1 MDAEIIAIG
10 SELLL
15 GATVDT
21 NSAYLAS
28 QLAAAGVNVF
38 RKSVVGDNVG
48 RMTALINESL
58 SRAELVICTGGLG
71 PTQDDV
77 TREAVAQAFDRPLEF
92 RQELLDQVAARF
104 AAFRYPMSP
113 SNRRQAYLPQG
124 ARAIE
129 NPRGTAPAFL
139 IEDERGTLI
148 GLPGVPSEMRFLCET
163 VVLPYLRTE
172 RGIRDVI
179 LTRTLYATGQG
190 ESIIGERIA
199 DLMDQANPTVGISAK
214 AARYEL
220 RIGARAESAEAAA
233 ALIAGVEATLRD
245 RLGSYLIGDEP
256 LEKLVPRLLT
266 ERQCSLAIYEGNAF
280 APVYRALG
288 MTLEGMLPLRGVTI
302 HPLDEPADE
311 TGAEALARS
320 GAATAMN
327 RWRSNLAI
335 GVQAATQPN
344 ESGYTAVSVALIAPD
359 TNRHVTRHFDLRQ
372 VEGWDFIGTLG
383 LEMLRRYLL
392 GEE

>member
-21 NSAYLAS
+21 NSTYLAS

-48 RMTALINESL
+48 RITALINESL
-58 SRAELVICTGGLG
+58 SRADLVICTGGLG

-77 TREAVAQAFDRPLEF
+77 TREAVAQAFGQPLEF

-104 AAFRYPMSP
+104 AAFRRTMSP

-139 IEDERGTLI
+139 IEDERGTVI
-148 GLPGVPSEMRFLCET
+148 GLPGVPSEMRFLYET
-163 VVLPYLRTE
+163 VVQPYLRTE

-179 LTRTLYATGQG
+179 LTRTLYATGLG
-190 ESIIGERIA
+190 ESVIGERIA

-220 RIGARAESAEAAA
+220 RIGARAERVDAAE

-256 LEKLVPRLLT
+256 LEKLVPRLLA

-288 MTLEGMLPLRGVTI
+288 VRPEGLARLRGVTI

-320 GAATAMN
+320 GATTAMN
-327 RWRSNLAI
+327 RWRSDLAI
-335 GVQAATQPN
+335 GVQAATHPN
-344 ESGYTAVSVALIAPD
+344 ESGFTAVSVVLIALD
-359 TNRHVTRHFDLRQ
+359 TTRHVTRHFDLRQ
-372 VEGWDFIGTLG
+372 VEGWGFVGTLG

-392 GEE
+392 GE